1 MSQKILI
8 IDDDKDIA
16 EAVCSYVKTLG
27 WHCQI
32 TNNATD
38 FLHHLTPDITLIFLD
53 LMIPGVDGIQLL
65 RQLAELRCEVGIV
78 LMSGVGKRV
87 LETTDELAASLGLFI
102 AGHLQKPFS
111 LPDLKQIL
119 SRPSRPEP
127 LPLSPPRDRTAIPV
141 SALRT
146 AIDDDQFVVHYQP
159 QIDIRSGRVTG
170 LEALV
175 RWQHPTHG
183 LIFPDNFIPRI
194 EALGWI
200 DELGWLVANRAFA
213 DLCQFADPHGEVPAL
228 SLNASAQSLLNLHF
242 PDKLMD
248 IAARFGVPLQKVTIE
263 ITESGL
269 LRELSKTLDV
279 LARLRMKSVNISIDD
294 FGTGYSMLQQLRRI
308 PATELKIDKSFVHNM
323 HTSDG
328 DRIIV
333 QKTIEIGQQLGM
345 QVVVEGIETAPQLD
359 FLRHSGCD
367 LAQGYHFSRPLA
379 PTPMVTWLS
388 NYRSTPQP
396 NIFHA

>member
-8 IDDDKDIA
+8 IDDDADIA
-16 EAVCSYVKTLG
+16 ELVCSSVQLLG
-27 WHCQI
+27 WQCQV
-32 TNNATD
+32 TANAVD
-38 FLHHLTPDITLIFLD
+38 FLHHLTPDTTLIFLD

-65 RQLAELRCEVGIV
+65 RQLAEQRCEVGIV

-87 LETTDELAASLGLFI
+87 LETTEELAASLGLFI
-102 AGHLQKPFS
+102 AGHLQKPFR
-111 LPDLKQIL
+111 LADLKQIL
-119 SRPSRPEP
+119 SRPTPAAP
-127 LPLSPPRDRTAIPV
+127 VPLSPPRNFTTIPA
-141 SALRT
+141 SHLRT
-146 AIDDDQFVVHYQP
+146 AIDLDQFVVHYQP
-159 QIDIRSGRVTG
+159 LIDIRSGRVTG

-175 RWQHPTHG
+175 RWQHPTRG

-200 DELGWLVANRAFA
+200 DELGWLVATRAFA
-213 DLCQFADPHGEVPAL
+213 ELYKFADPHGDLPAL
-228 SLNASAQSLLNLHF
+228 SLNASVHSLLNLHF

-248 IAARFGVPLQKVTIE
+248 LAARFGVPLQKVTIE

-279 LARLRMKSVNISIDD
+279 LARLRMKNVNISIDD

-323 HTSDG
+323 HTSEG

-379 PTPMVTWLS
+379 PANMVTWLKD
-388 NYRSTPQP
+388 YRSTPQP

>member
-1 MSQKILI
+1 MSQKILM
-8 IDDDKDIA
+8 IDDDADIA
-16 EAVCSYVKTLG
+16 DIVASALKTFG
-27 WHCQI
+27 WQCQV
-32 TNNATD
+32 TNNAAD
-38 FLHHLTPDITLIFLD
+38 FLKHLTSDLTLIFLD

-65 RQLAELRCEVGIV
+65 RRLAEQRCEVGIV
-78 LMSGVGKRV
+78 LMSGVDQRV
-87 LETTDELAASLGLFI
+87 LEATDELAASLGLFI
-102 AGHLQKPFS
+102 AGHLHKPFR
-111 LPDLKQIL
+111 LADLKEVL
-119 SRPSRPEP
+119 SRPSRPKP
-127 LPLSPPRDRTAIPV
+127 LQRQPPRDRATIPA
-141 SALRT
+141 SHLRT
-146 AIDDDQFVVHYQP
+146 ALDDDQFIVHYQP
-159 QIDIRSGRVTG
+159 QIDIRSGRVTS

-175 RWQHPTHG
+175 RWQHPTRG
-183 LIFPDNFIPRI
+183 LIFPDNFIPRF

-200 DELGWLVANRAFA
+200 DELGWLVATRAFA
-213 DLCQFADPHGEVPAL
+213 DLSQFADPHGDLPAL
-228 SLNASAQSLLNLHF
+228 SLNASVHSLLNLQF

-248 IAARFGVPLQKVTIE
+248 LAARFGVPLHKVTIE

-308 PATELKIDKSFVHNM
+308 PATELKIDRSFVHNM

-359 FLRHSGCD
+359 LLRHSGCD

-379 PTPMVTWLS
+379 PAQMATWLKGH
-388 NYRSTPQP
+388 RAAPQRARL
-396 NIFHA
+396 HA